1 MLSSATGLGVK
12 ETMKAEMIEV
22 HVHANTED
30 VYVVPVFHIYILHK
44 GMQESKLNKKADQ
57 RRVRR
62 SYPFSFYKVIG
73 IHVSFTGLFG
83 IHSFRF
89 SLHFVSV
96 FISYQLS
103 LHVRLHAERYRAC
116 QIT

>member
-22 HVHANTED
+22 HVRANTEE
-30 VYVVPVFHIYILHK
+30 H

-62 SYPFSFYKVIG
+62 RYP
-73 IHVSFTGLFG
+73 
-83 IHSFRF
+83 
-89 SLHFVSV
+89 
-96 FISYQLS
+96 
-103 LHVRLHAERYRAC
+103 
-116 QIT
+116 

>member
-22 HVHANTED
+22 HVRANTEE
-30 VYVVPVFHIYILHK
+30 H

-62 SYPFSFYKVIG
+62 RYPLASIRLLAYMYHFPD
-73 IHVSFTGLFG
+73 
-83 IHSFRF
+83 SFRF